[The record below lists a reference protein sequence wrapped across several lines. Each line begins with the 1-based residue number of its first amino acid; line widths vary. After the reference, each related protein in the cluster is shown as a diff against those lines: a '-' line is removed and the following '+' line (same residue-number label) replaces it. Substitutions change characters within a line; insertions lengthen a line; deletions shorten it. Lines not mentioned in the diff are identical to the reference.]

1 GHRRRAH
8 TVFGACGGSCC
19 AARSGL
25 VIALTLAELANATRG
40 RRVAGDALAAAIE
53 AKNSVRVDSRL
64 VTPGD
69 VFVCQRGES
78 ADGHDF
84 AAAAVEAGAAVL
96 IVERPLNLP
105 VPQVQVEDAHEAL
118 QELARVVVARVRDA
132 GSLRVVAITGSNGKT
147 TTKNMVREILGR
159 VGQTVAPEGSFNN
172 YVGAPLSMLGVTDET
187 RFLVVE

>member
-1 GHRRRAH
+1 
-8 TVFGACGGSCC
+8 
-19 AARSGL
+19 
-25 VIALTLAELANATRG
+25 
-40 RRVAGDALAAAIE
+40 
-53 AKNSVRVDSRL
+53 
-64 VTPGD
+64 
-69 VFVCQRGES
+69 
-78 ADGHDF
+78 
-84 AAAAVEAGAAVL
+84 
-96 IVERPLNLP
+96 

-187 RFLVVE
+187 RFLVVELGAAGHGEIAKLASLAAPDVATVLTVGLAHIGGFGSIETTRASKAELV